1 LLYEAL
7 LFRSFTHFPHVWR
20 IELDPLPAPRSP
32 AHAGLLPFTREQS
45 LSVRQ
50 LEEAIQVDLFTDAT
64 TSPLAVP
71 LDQDP
76 FAGQPLRPRFGG
88 LYIYRVVPSH
98 RPDSEHPDV

>member
-1 LLYEAL
+1 LTWTHYRRLVHLPTQAS
-7 LFRSFTHFPHVWR
+7 FR
-20 IELDPLPAPRSP
+20 
-32 AHAGLLPFTREQS
+32 FTREQS

-50 LEEAIQVDLFTDAT
+50 LEEAIQADLFTDAT

-71 LDQDP
+71 LDQDA
-76 FAGQPLRPRFGG
+76 FAGQPLRPRFGS